1 MSDPTLFL
9 SSDGSAVTASDLRR
23 CLERTG
29 AGGAS
34 CLFIHSELSFG
45 VPNLELGRNGL
56 LQSILD
62 AVLELGTP
70 TICLPT
76 FTFSFC
82 NGEVYD
88 ARRSRSHM
96 GAFNEFVRKH
106 PDAVRSADP
115 LMSCVALGTGLS
127 IVRDIGTH
135 SVGVG
140 STFDML
146 HRSGGARFL
155 FLGANPALCFTYVH
169 YVEAIRGVPYRY
181 RCEFRGTVIGADGSR
196 GEAVYTLY
204 VRYPGVVPSG
214 RGELKAHLTRLG
226 LMRTARCGDSEIAVV
241 DENVAFLE
249 TWKKLDEDI
258 DFLLAAPYPRTG
270 LREVFEAH
278 DMRAL

>member
-1 MSDPTLFL
+1 MRDTTLFF
-9 SSDGSAVTASDLRR
+9 SSDGSAVTASDLRG
-23 CLERTG
+23 CLERAG

-45 VPNLELGRNGL
+45 APNPELGRSGL
-56 LQSILD
+56 LHSLLE
-62 AVLELGTP
+62 AVLELKTP
-70 TICLPT
+70 TICVPT

-88 ARRSRSHM
+88 VRRSRSHM

-115 LMSCVALGTGLS
+115 LMSCAALGTGLS

-135 SVGVG
+135 SVGRE
-140 STFDML
+140 STFDLL

-155 FLGANPALCFTYVH
+155 FLGAKPALCFTYVH

-181 RCEFRGTVIGADGSR
+181 HREFTGTAIGADGNSR
-196 GEAVYTLY
+196 EATYTLY

-214 RGELKAHLTRLG
+214 RGELERHLTQLG
-226 LMRTARCGDSEIAVV
+226 LLRKARCGDSEIAVV
-241 DENVAFLE
+241 DEEAAFEE

-258 DFLLAAPYPRTG
+258 DFLLATPYPRTG